1 MSDDASED
9 PTRVESVAFETED
22 LDHVEPVED
31 FKSHTRNHGGTVHG
45 TVRLYLDGTE
55 LTHTNV
61 LPASFDVVDTARAQ
75 YEVVRALETA
85 GEYAGEPFCCPC
97 GTRGCAYIHW
107 TAVDDGGTLD
117 MTMKDLGGRAVGD
130 GTYRV
135 PRDELYRATRN
146 LLAGVIG
153 FAEAQNVETFP
164 WAPWKDT
171 PVDGREHY
179 ATVAELRRYE
189 GEIASALRR

>member
-22 LDHVEPVED
+22 LNHVVAGED
-31 FKSHTRNHGGTVHG
+31 FEGYTMNYGGTVHG

-55 LTHTNV
+55 LTHTNK
-61 LPASFDVVDTARAQ
+61 LPATFDVVDTARAQ

-97 GTRGCAYIHW
+97 GVRSCAYVHW
-107 TAVDDGGTLD
+107 TAVDDGGALD
-117 MTMKDLGGRAVGD
+117 VTMKDLGGNAIGGR
-130 GTYRV
+130 TYRV
-135 PRDELYRATRN
+135 LRDELYRATRS
-146 LLAGVIG
+146 LLAEVVG

-164 WAPWKDT
+164 WAPWRDT

-179 ATVAELRRYE
+179 ATVAELRLYD
-189 GEIASALRR
+189 GEIASALRP